1 MDQDQSRL
9 SPQYIHALRTAQ
21 TIHLQLSQ
29 MADQKA
35 SILMGAT
42 FLIFTIAIGQAR
54 GGMVPPL
61 PLAILGGF
69 AFVSAILAVACEVL
83 AQIGEDYKSAFRRLR
98 GQGLVDEPLFEG
110 IAETLVALDKGGW
123 LLGVATGKSDA
134 GLASCLRHHGLSDH
148 FVTLQTADRHPSKP
162 HPSMVEQAIAE
173 AGAAPHTTA
182 VIGDTSFDMA
192 MARAAGAHAI
202 GVVWGY
208 HTPDELVAA
217 GAAALAGHASEL
229 PAHLERL

>member
-69 AFVSAILAVACEVL
+69 AFVSAILAMFTVMPVIGPNRLKQGAPPNLLFFGSFTAMSEAEFVAELHRKLATDPGILETMARDLYQNGQVL
-83 AQIGEDYKSAFRRLR
+83 KRKKYRMLGWAYRVFLV
-98 GQGLVDEPLFEG
+98 GLVASF
-110 IAETLVALDKGGW
+110 
-123 LLGVATGKSDA
+123 
-134 GLASCLRHHGLSDH
+134 LA
-148 FVTLQTADRHPSKP
+148 F
-162 HPSMVEQAIAE
+162 
-173 AGAAPHTTA
+173 
-182 VIGDTSFDMA
+182 
-192 MARAAGAHAI
+192 
-202 GVVWGY
+202 VWGMA
-208 HTPDELVAA
+208 ESIL
-217 GAAALAGHASEL
+217 
-229 PAHLERL
+229 